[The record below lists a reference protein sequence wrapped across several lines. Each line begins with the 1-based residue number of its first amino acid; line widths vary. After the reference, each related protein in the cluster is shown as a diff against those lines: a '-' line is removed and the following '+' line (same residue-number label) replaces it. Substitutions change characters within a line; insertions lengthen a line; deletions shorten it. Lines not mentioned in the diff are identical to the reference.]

1 MEYNITDFLT
11 DTSRNKLNLFK
22 DNNLNT
28 NIYGLG
34 DFFDIVYQS
43 FKKKL
48 VIKNLQPFNI
58 ANIRQL
64 FKDFDKNFNHV
75 EDSNLTQELCDME
88 CIYSIE
94 MDIRG
99 DKILLNII
107 CHDKSDNIIP
117 AIVHAIHTFCNSFPY
132 NYDGLEIYTC
142 LDNNKRQF
150 HAIFDSGRHTF
161 QYLQKNSM
169 AFTVSAVTKRMDKII
184 MTTKTEDVI
193 KLLFHEL
200 VHYIGLDHELLT
212 IQAGNYGFNIDRE
225 NLNLSEG
232 YTEFMSILINS
243 AYHAIHLSYI
253 LQKSAYD
260 IFQYLLCVE
269 IEYSVYLTANILRF
283 YGYNQNNFINFF
295 EKSNISGDIKMF
307 SPIPIWEYII
317 LRTQLLLNMSKL
329 IKSIKNDWR
338 INEKNRNAIVNLMKI
353 NKNFMDKLK
362 IIFETTDMC
371 NNISYTIVDFN
382 WNSAIMTK

>member
-28 NIYGLG
+28 NIYGLR

-48 VIKNLQPFNI
+48 VIKNLQPLNI
-58 ANIRQL
+58 AKIRQL

-75 EDSNLTQELCDME
+75 EDSNLTQELYDME

-117 AIVHAIHTFCNSFPY
+117 AIVHAIHTFCYSFPY

-150 HAIFDSGRHTF
+150 HEILDSGGHTF

-169 AFTVSAVTKRMDKII
+169 AFTVSAVTKRMNKII